1 MGSQGLKYGRDEALS
16 DEPRM
21 PRSLQMVVV
30 ERERKRRRLLC
41 DSIRH
46 SWRLDDHTT
55 YIRVRLI
62 SRIGFYLTRQEAE
75 GLDYDSD
82 ETISF
87 ETGLPRSLEMVV
99 DERERKK
106 QRAMLDI
113 LQSVR

>member
-1 MGSQGLKYGRDEALS
+1 MVGTRRYPTNLACQEAFKWS
-16 DEPRM
+16 
-21 PRSLQMVVV
+21 SLNVN
-30 ERERKRRRLLC
+30 RRRLLC

-46 SWRLDDHTT
+46 SRRLDDHTT

-87 ETGLPRSLEMVV
+87 EAGLPRSLEMVV